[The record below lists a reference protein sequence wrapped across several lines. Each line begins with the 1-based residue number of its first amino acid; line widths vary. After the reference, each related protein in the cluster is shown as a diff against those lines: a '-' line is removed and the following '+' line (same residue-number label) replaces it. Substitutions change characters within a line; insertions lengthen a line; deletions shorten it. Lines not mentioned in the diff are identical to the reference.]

1 MPIDPHHRDPD
12 HVPYHTWLDQRKEE
26 MKYADMF
33 EDIPQFIEFSDY
45 MSKYPAVEVGL
56 RHVHQ
61 YYEAEGHLKY
71 AYLVGD
77 SYIHISRDHDD
88 KIIECTCRVTA
99 DDDVAKVVTYGQ
111 HNKNNELHGIGRKI
125 RIWSRCA
132 CDIWEGNFKDGRL
145 DDFGRWVTVYWSN
158 TDVADD
164 WDGKF
169 ASYVGYWLDN

>member
-1 MPIDPHHRDPD
+1 
-12 HVPYHTWLDQRKEE
+12 
-26 MKYADMF
+26 
-33 EDIPQFIEFSDY
+33 

-88 KIIECTCRVTA
+88 KIIECTCRVTE
-99 DDDVAKVVTYGQ
+99 DNDVAKVVTYGQ